1 MFYEVGL
8 VYMCT
13 RLVVN
18 VTQFFISFY
27 FIVTLRYV
35 GLVSIAIVSLLVR
48 KLVFAALALSHFLT
62 PKMARWVC
70 PFSVESGT
78 FVYGA
83 MGFTDKI
90 SNCIAI
96 LFIQITRQ
104 TLQDLPEQYGEFRRR
119 FSASRKARHLFE

>member
-70 PFSVESGT
+70 PFSVILSMGNFIIMVTSDHGSGWQP
-78 FVYGA
+78 G
-83 MGFTDKI
+83 
-90 SNCIAI
+90 
-96 LFIQITRQ
+96 
-104 TLQDLPEQYGEFRRR
+104 
-119 FSASRKARHLFE
+119 

>member
-1 MFYEVGL
+1 MDLVG
-8 VYMCT
+8 
-13 RLVVN
+13 N
-18 VTQFFISFY
+18 Q
-27 FIVTLRYV
+27 
-35 GLVSIAIVSLLVR
+35 
-48 KLVFAALALSHFLT
+48 
-62 PKMARWVC
+62 
-70 PFSVESGT
+70 VESGT

>member
-62 PKMARWVC
+62 PKMARWV
-70 PFSVESGT
+70 ESGT

-119 FSASRKARHLFE
+119 FSASRKLRHLFE